1 MLSGGEC
8 ESEARAVVEV
18 GTDSAPGLM
27 LTPPPNT
34 TVVAGGGGSL
44 LGAISRP
51 VAAGRGVTT
60 TTAGTPSTLQGS
72 ETPPHTPIVD
82 DDDGEGDTDAGS
94 GFVSPLVGL
103 PSSPPPPTAMGG
115 LGNGST
121 SAAPREGERAHAAR
135 IAFPLWCANKF

>member
-27 LTPPPNT
+27 LTPPPST
-34 TVVAGGGGSL
+34 TVVVGGGGSL

-60 TTAGTPSTLQGS
+60 TAATPSTLQGS
-72 ETPPHTPIVD
+72 ETPPHTPID
-82 DDDGEGDTDAGS
+82 DDDGGADTDAGS
-94 GFVSPLVGL
+94 GFVSPLAGL
-103 PSSPPPPTAMGG
+103 PSSPLPPTTMGG
-115 LGNGST
+115 LGNVST
-121 SAAPREGERAHAAR
+121 SASPREGELAHAAR
-135 IAFPLWCANKF
+135 IAFPL